1 VAPANDLPEE
11 QRLQKIGFIISRTVD
26 VERTISF
33 FIIQFRMMQ
42 KIELDKNPYTVVAE
56 LSTKKKI
63 QELFRLIREN
73 PEMFQMTNEVKEG
86 IKKIGKLRNHIAHE
100 AFSFDKIEEK
110 YRFIK
115 QQGNSTYYP
124 MKVIDEYEQ
133 FCTYIEKEI
142 SKLTVKISKKK

>member
-1 VAPANDLPEE
+1 MAQANDLPEA

-26 VERTISF
+26 VERAISF

-42 KIELDKNPYTVVAE
+42 KIELHKNPYDFVAE

-63 QELFRLIREN
+63 NEFFRLIREN
-73 PEMFQMTNEVKEG
+73 SDIFQMTNEVKEG
-86 IKKIGKLRNHIAHE
+86 IKKIEKLRNHTAHE
-100 AFSFDKIEEK
+100 AFSFDKIEEE
-110 YRFIK
+110 YRFIN

-124 MKVIDEYEQ
+124 MKDIDEYGQ

-142 SKLTVKISKKK
+142 TKLTIKIPKKK